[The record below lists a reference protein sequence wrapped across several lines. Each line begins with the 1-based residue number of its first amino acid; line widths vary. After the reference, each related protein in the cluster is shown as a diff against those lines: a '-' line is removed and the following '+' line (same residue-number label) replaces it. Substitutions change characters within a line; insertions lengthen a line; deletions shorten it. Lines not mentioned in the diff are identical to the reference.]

1 MSVRV
6 TYVCPK
12 CGIKLFKE
20 AEMPEEKRCLY
31 GDGKTT
37 VLVTK
42 DEVIISELAEDEGP
56 YHVVSM
62 SHATFRELV
71 SGWQRHEAEER
82 GQ

>member
-42 DEVIISELAEDEGP
+42 DEVIISELAED
-56 YHVVSM
+56 
-62 SHATFRELV
+62 
-71 SGWQRHEAEER
+71 
-82 GQ
+82 